1 LDELQFLADERIVER
16 AQKLLVIVLEVMRPS
31 MLVTMSSLAR
41 MMWRWCSIAGRVS
54 TLPTQNNIYYTASLK
69 NFDEEVA
76 LFGWDKLGSCQ

>member
-41 MMWRWCSIAGRVS
+41 MM
-54 TLPTQNNIYYTASLK
+54 
-69 NFDEEVA
+69 
-76 LFGWDKLGSCQ
+76 